1 MVFIRK
7 FFFPFSILYFLIISL
22 RNILFDIGILKSK
35 HFNVPLIGIGNL
47 SLGGTGKTPLVEYIF
62 KNFSENFNLSL
73 LSRGYKR
80 SSSGY
85 FKADENSSP
94 SLIGDEPYQ
103 ILKKFKKIQIAVDQN
118 RVRGVKNLINDFP
131 SLQGIV
137 LDDCFQHRY
146 VSLKLNI
153 LLTTYN
159 DPFFK
164 DCMLPSGNL
173 REPRDGYK
181 RADVIIVS
189 KCPKNLE
196 SSVMLQFQ
204 NSLQLQKHQ
213 SLFFTSIQYN
223 DTLIGNSNIQVQ
235 KLKGLRIL
243 LVTGI
248 SNSLPILKYLNDQN
262 IEFDHLDYSDHHEY
276 SINDIKKIET
286 KFPNSIVIT
295 TEKDFRKIS
304 DLNLKNNLYY
314 LEIKTRF
321 LKNEELFKSLVKK
334 ALIN

>member
-7 FFFPFSILYFLIISL
+7 FLFPFSILYFLIISL

-118 RVRGVKNLINDFP
+118 RARGVKNLINDFP

-213 SLFFTSIQYN
+213 NLFFTSIQYN